1 MMIYAILSVNK
12 DSEKLNVL
20 LGGIKGILGADL
32 SVVNFDNVAVI
43 GSETKRAELMADKS
57 NAIEYAGV
65 IESLAQHFTLL
76 PMRYGS
82 IMESTDAIIQM
93 LGRNYSEIQQNLL
106 KVENMW
112 EFGLK
117 VFCDPEKLKADLSR
131 KSDIPPSCLAEPDP
145 ELQHSIYRDW
155 VNKKLKE
162 HRNEEMLLTY
172 VNSVIAEITG
182 YLTGLNAVN
191 KFKKMAN
198 TSNII
203 DAVFLLDKDKKDALI
218 HAVSDL
224 QNQHGGLS
232 FILTGPWPPYNFVD
246 FTVK

>member
-1 MMIYAILSVNK
+1 MIYAILSVNK

-32 SVVNFDNVAVI
+32 SVVNFDNIAVI
-43 GSETKRAELMADKS
+43 CSETKRAELIADKS

-65 IESLAQHFTLL
+65 IEKLAQHFTLL
-76 PMRYGS
+76 PMRFGS
-82 IMESTDAIIQM
+82 MMESTYAIIQM
-93 LGRNYSEIQQNLL
+93 LERNYNDIQQNLL

-117 VFCDPEKLKADLSR
+117 VFCDPEKLKADLSG
-131 KSDIPPSCLAEPDP
+131 KSDIPPSCPVEPVP
-145 ELQHSIYRDW
+145 EVQHSIYRDW

-162 HRNEEMLLTY
+162 HRIEEMLLTY

-182 YLTGLNAVN
+182 YLTRLNAVN
-191 KFKKMAN
+191 KFKKMAS
-198 TSNII
+198 TTNII
-203 DAVFLLDKDKKDALI
+203 DAVFLLDKDNKDALI

-224 QNQHGGLS
+224 QNRHSGLS
-232 FILTGPWPPYNFVD
+232 FMLTGPWPPYNFVD